1 MQNIKYTLTLL
12 IVSFHLMSCTLNEQ
26 TDGLEPDSERTIL
39 FYLAGDNSLS
49 DEVQDKIDSLVAAW
63 DEKVAAGGHLLVYAD
78 TRGAGPRLMEI
89 HSREQGTAHA
99 EVIETYDE
107 ENSASVSVFERVLTD
122 MCTLYPGRDYGLVL
136 FSHGSGWLPEG
147 TRIAPSAATR
157 TVAADGN
164 NEFELCK
171 FASAIPNNQF
181 SFIVFE
187 SCCMAGIEVAYELKN
202 KAHYIIA
209 SSAEMLSPGM
219 SPVYGPLLKALFRAA
234 PDYTAAAESYYNY
247 YDAQA
252 DANHSATVSVINT
265 AELEPLKA
273 LLTSVES
280 RVDYWDYVDR
290 ESVQTFDRS
299 EYRHLVYDLGQ
310 YLQLLATE
318 EERQL
323 IDGYLEAAVLY
334 QASTTSF
341 MPGTDYEFA
350 IEQHSGLTIY
360 IPDPYLPGVN
370 MERKK
375 LKLFI

>member
-1 MQNIKYTLTLL
+1 MRNFKYTLTLL

-78 TRGAGPRLMEI
+78 TRGAGPQLMEI
-89 HSREQGTAHA
+89 HSREQGSARA

-107 ENSASVSVFERVLTD
+107 ENSASVAVLERVLTD

-147 TRIAPSAATR
+147 TRIAPSGTTR
-157 TVAADGN
+157 TVAADSN
-164 NEFELCK
+164 SEFELRK

-187 SCCMAGIEVAYELKN
+187 SCCMAGLEVAYELKN

-234 PDYTAAAESYYNY
+234 PDYTAAAEAYYNY
-247 YDAQA
+247 YDVQA
-252 DANHSATVSVINT
+252 DANRSATISVINT
-265 AELEPLKA
+265 AELEPLKK
-273 LLTSVES
+273 LLRSVES
-280 RVDYWDYVDR
+280 RVDYWDYVER
-290 ESVQTFDRS
+290 ESVQSFDRS

-310 YLQLLATE
+310 YLQLLATDE
-318 EERQL
+318 EQQL
-323 IDGYLEAAVLY
+323 IEGYLEAAVPY
-334 QASTTSF
+334 RASTTSF

-370 MERKK
+370 IERKK
-375 LKLFI
+375 LKLMI